1 MKITLALI
9 SPRRG
14 SPSGPSAEL
23 LRMYLERATRYIP
36 CELRVFPSEAHL
48 LEFLAG
54 SSARTR
60 PALLLADGR
69 GQQISSPELAAAIGA
84 LQDAGTQQRWPAPT
98 APSPSAASRCPMN
111 SPPPSPLSRSTAPS
125 PSGPATPTTADTDTS
140 ATPAA
145 HFNLA
150 PAWKLSSKAGTRSL
164 PGKADRASHRPLS
177 LC

>member
-84 LQDAGTQQRWPAPT
+84 LQDAGTQQLVFAI
-98 APSPSAASRCPMN
+98 
-111 SPPPSPLSRSTAPS
+111 
-125 PSGPATPTTADTDTS
+125 GPADGWS
-140 ATPAA
+140 PAA
-145 HFNLA
+145 LA
-150 PAWKLSSKAGTRSL
+150 R
-164 PGKADRASHRPLS
+164 ADRTVAFGRITLPHELAATVAAEQIYRALTIRAGHPYHSGH
-177 LC
+177 